1 MDKCCCFANYFFLNE
16 LNTSLSLTL
25 KKATYS
31 VLKCN
36 IWVLKSVSVIQR
48 ELSLLCSAHE
58 WTTQFTATG
67 CCSIQDA
74 TVFTRG
80 CCRVLLS
87 LAQWSGFILLFRKSS
102 SGWLIEKRDGT
113 WDQVHI
119 VAVSFLLPVFQ
130 LSSGDC
136 SWETGHWA
144 RVGWPRTATHMLIP
158 YLFVD
163 FPLSLAVLLRKVEIA
178 LQWWNVEFFTS
189 GTVVILISFPF
200 PIM

>member
-1 MDKCCCFANYFFLNE
+1 MDKCCCSANYFFLNE

-74 TVFTRG
+74 TFFTRG

-87 LAQWSGFILLFRKSS
+87 LAQWSGLILLFRKSS

-113 WDQVHI
+113 GDQVPI

-130 LSSGDC
+130 LSPGDC
-136 SWETGHWA
+136 SWRQDTG
-144 RVGWPRTATHMLIP
+144 PRWGDP
-158 YLFVD
+158 GQ
-163 FPLSLAVLLRKVEIA
+163 PLTCWSPTCL
-178 LQWWNVEFFTS
+178 
-189 GTVVILISFPF
+189 
-200 PIM
+200 